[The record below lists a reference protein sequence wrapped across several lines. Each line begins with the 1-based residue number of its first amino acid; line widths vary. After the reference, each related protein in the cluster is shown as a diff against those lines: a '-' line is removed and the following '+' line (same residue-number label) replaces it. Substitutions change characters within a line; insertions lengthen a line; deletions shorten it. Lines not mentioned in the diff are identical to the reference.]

1 MHQFNWSAEEDWNVF
16 MLPAIAAV
24 IATPLWVI
32 AVVVKLLS
40 VALPGR
46 RTDWGVRLLRW
57 SAGMTAL
64 AAVMLLA
71 MALGAV
77 ELSDNESRSG
87 ADSSPAPAC
96 RDAAPHR
103 VERLAGHRASY
114 FPPAFDCVL
123 DDGTTYPGSEGYVW
137 LDSLVITCAA
147 ASVLLAVGARY
158 STGRQAARQT
168 RVPAPGTLG

>member
-1 MHQFNWSAEEDWNVF
+1 MFI
-16 MLPAIAAV
+16 LLAIAAV
-24 IATPLWVI
+24 LATPLWVI

-46 RTDWGVRLLRW
+46 RTDWGVQLLRW
-57 SAGMTAL
+57 SAGMTAA

-96 RDAAPHR
+96 RDAAPHL
-103 VERLAGHRASY
+103 VDRLAGHRASY
-114 FPPAFDCVL
+114 LPPAFDCVL
-123 DDGTTYPGSEGYVW
+123 DDGTTYPGSESYVW
-137 LDSLVITCAA
+137 LNGLVLTCAA
-147 ASVLLAVGARY
+147 ASVLLAVGARCT
-158 STGRQAARQT
+158 TGRQTARRT
-168 RVPAPGTLG
+168 HVPAPEALG